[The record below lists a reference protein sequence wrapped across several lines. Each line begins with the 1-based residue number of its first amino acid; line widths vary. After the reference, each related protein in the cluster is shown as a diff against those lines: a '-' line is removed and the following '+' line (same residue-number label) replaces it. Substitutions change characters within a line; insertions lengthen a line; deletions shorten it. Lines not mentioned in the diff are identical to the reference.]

1 MINESVSPVLGREEL
16 FAVPTSDGSFTLYS
30 KIYKA
35 TYHSIFGAVSESKH
49 TYVQKCLATQIN
61 RKRIRV
67 LEFGF
72 GTGLNAFLSF
82 LFSQKHQLQ
91 VDYFGLERLSIEVS
105 IINDLDY
112 PGYLAFPDKKDI
124 LIKMHETNAFK
135 TDYFTFHLYKL
146 MNHLPDTVHF
156 DCIFF
161 DAFAPEVQ
169 PELWRQDMFDRL
181 YHATAPGGCLVT
193 YCAKGDVRRNM
204 EHSGYLV
211 SRIPGAPGKR
221 QMLQAFKP
229 Q

>member
-1 MINESVSPVLGREEL
+1 MINESVSPLLGREEL
-16 FAVPTSDGSFTLYS
+16 FAVPTSDGSFTLYN
-30 KIYKA
+30 KLFKA
-35 TYHSIFGAVSESKH
+35 TYHSLYGAVSESKH
-49 TYVQKCLATQIN
+49 TYRQKCLDTQLH
-61 RKRIRV
+61 KARICI

-72 GTGLNAFLSF
+72 GTGLNAFLAF

-91 VDYFGLERLSIEVS
+91 VDYFGLECLPIEVS

-112 PGYLAFPDKKDI
+112 PGYLAFPDQKDI
-124 LIKMHETNAFK
+124 LIKMHETPAFN
-135 TDYFTFHLYKL
+135 TEYFTFQRHDSW
-146 MNHLPDTVHF
+146 NSLPDKVDF

-169 PELWRQDMFDRL
+169 PELWGQDMFDRL
-181 YHATAPGGCLVT
+181 YRATASGGCLVT

>member
-16 FAVPTSDGSFTLYS
+16 FAVPTSDGSFTLFS
-30 KIYKA
+30 KVFKA

-49 TYVQKCLATQIN
+49 TYLQKCLDTQLHKEKIN
-61 RKRIRV
+61 I

-72 GTGLNAFLSF
+72 GTGLNAFLAF
-82 LFSQKHQLQ
+82 LFSLKHQKQ
-91 VDYFGLERLSIEVS
+91 VNYVGLETFPIEVS
-105 IINDLDY
+105 MIHELDY
-112 PGYLAFPDKKDI
+112 PGYLAFPDQKYI
-124 LIKMHETNAFK
+124 LTKMHETDAFEMEN
-135 TDYFTFHLYKL
+135 FTFRRYEHRSS
-146 MNHLPDTVHF
+146 MPDSGEF

-161 DAFAPEVQ
+161 DAFAPDVQ
-169 PELWRQDMFDRL
+169 PELWGQDMFDRL
-181 YHATAPGGCLVT
+181 FHVTTPGGCLVT

-204 EHSGYLV
+204 EHSGFLV

>member
-1 MINESVSPVLGREEL
+1 MISESIYPVLGREEL
-16 FAVPTSDGSFTLYS
+16 FAVHTSDGSFTIYN

-49 TYVQKCLATQIN
+49 TYQQKCLDTQLH
-61 RKRIRV
+61 KARIKI

-72 GTGLNAFLSF
+72 GTGLNAFLAF
-82 LFSQKHQLQ
+82 LFSQKHHLQ
-91 VDYFGLERLSIEVS
+91 VDYFGLETFPIDVS
-105 IINDLDY
+105 IINELDY

-124 LIKMHETNAFK
+124 LTKMHETEVFEMEN
-135 TDYFTFHLYKL
+135 FTFHRYELWSSV
-146 MNHLPDTVHF
+146 PDSGDF

-169 PELWRQDMFDRL
+169 PELWSPDMFDRL
-181 YHATAPGGCLVT
+181 FHATAPGGCLVT

-221 QMLQAFKP
+221 QMLRAFKP
-229 Q
+229 L

>member
-1 MINESVSPVLGREEL
+1 MIDESISPVLGREEL

-30 KIYKA
+30 KTYKA
-35 TYHSIFGAVSESKH
+35 TYHSIYGAVSESKH
-49 TYVQKCLATQIN
+49 TYLQKCLNTQSHKHWIN
-61 RKRIRV
+61 I

-72 GTGLNAFLSF
+72 GTGLNAFLAF
-82 LFSQKHQLQ
+82 LFAQKLQLQ
-91 VDYFGLERLSIEVS
+91 VDYFGLERLPIDVS
-105 IINDLDY
+105 IINELDY
-112 PGYLAFPDKKDI
+112 PGYLAFPGKKDI

-135 TDYFTFHLYKL
+135 TEYFTFTRRATW
-146 MNHLPDTVHF
+146 NNLPDSIDF

-161 DAFAPEVQ
+161 DAFSPDVQ
-169 PELWRQDMFDRL
+169 PELWGQDMFDRL
-181 YHATAPGGCLVT
+181 YNITAPGGCLVT

-204 EHSGYLV
+204 EHSGYVV

>member
-1 MINESVSPVLGREEL
+1 MINESISPVLGREEL

-30 KIYKA
+30 KAYKA

-49 TYVQKCLATQIN
+49 TYQQKCLDTQLYKSRIN
-61 RKRIRV
+61 I

-72 GTGLNAFLSF
+72 GTGLNAFLAF
-82 LFSQKHQLQ
+82 LFSKKHHIQ
-91 VDYFGLERLSIEVS
+91 VSYFGLERYPIHVS
-105 IINDLDY
+105 IIDDLDY
-112 PGYLAFPDKKDI
+112 PGYLAFPDQKDT
-124 LIKMHETNAFK
+124 LIKMHETNAFQ
-135 TDYFTFHLYKL
+135 TEYFTFHRHALW
-146 MNHLPDTVHF
+146 NSFPDSIDF

-169 PELWRQDMFDRL
+169 PELWEQDMFDRL
-181 YHATAPGGCLVT
+181 YRVTAPGGCLVT

-204 EHSGYLV
+204 EHSGYQV

-229 Q
+229 E